1 VKNYDD
7 LHKLWSRAHAAGSP
21 IKFTR
26 NAVVYA
32 ALDRLSPGL
41 TLDAGCGTGEY
52 SIFLTNKGHKVT
64 AFDPSSFAVRTLSE
78 NGGAAL
84 GIEAQTNTIDGF
96 HSIEKFNNIVSIEVI
111 EHIKQDQAAVR
122 KLYSLLQERGTMIIS
137 TPARAFL
144 YSEAD
149 RISGHYRRYSGSGFR
164 KILINAGFS
173 EVKIKNYGFPL
184 LFIYL
189 LMRKLFLSKI
199 ITRHFS
205 KKETPDRGMS
215 TILSE
220 LYPFMLAV
228 DRINIPFLGIG
239 YVAIC
244 RK

>member
-1 VKNYDD
+1 MKNYDD

-32 ALDRLSPGL
+32 ALERLSPGL

-52 SIFLTNKGHKVT
+52 SLFLANKGHKVT
-64 AFDPSSFAVRTLSE
+64 AFDPSSFAVTTLSE
-78 NGGAAL
+78 NGGKL

-96 HSIEKFNNIVSIEVI
+96 HSSEKFNNIVSIEVI

-122 KLYSLLQERGTMIIS
+122 KLYSLLHERGTMLIS
-137 TPARAFL
+137 APAKAFF

-149 RISGHYRRYSGSGFR
+149 RISGHFRRYSDLGFR
-164 KILINAGFS
+164 NILINAGFS
-173 EVKIKNYGFPL
+173 EVKIINYGFPL

-205 KKETPDRGMS
+205 KKATHAKGIP

-220 LYPFMLAV
+220 LYPFILAV
-228 DRINIPFLGIG
+228 DKLNIPLLGIG

-244 RK
+244 KK